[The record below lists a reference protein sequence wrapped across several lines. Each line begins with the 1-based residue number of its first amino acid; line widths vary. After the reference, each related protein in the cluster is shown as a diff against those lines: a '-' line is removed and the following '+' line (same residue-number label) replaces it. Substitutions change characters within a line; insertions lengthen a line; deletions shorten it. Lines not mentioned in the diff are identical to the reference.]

1 MSMMITTPY
10 RTRPIR
16 FLELYEADGWRLK
29 VYGISATRDR
39 PMARLVVAAKGVAR
53 QYLPSPA
60 VQVDRY
66 GVGTLIVHEG
76 TAGNWVLLDWWV
88 GENMLQ
94 HHVYASRST
103 NRNGSRTSRPQAWRR
118 ASGSSTSSASS
129 GRPGSTRCSPTPIAR
144 TSMPTS
150 RGRSPR
156 PTCEGLQFCPRAP
169 SGRALSSA
177 PPRRVG
183 GGTPRASGSPLSRA
197 T

>member
-76 TAGNWVLLDWWV
+76 ADGNWVLLDWWV

-94 HHVYASRST
+94 HHVYASPLDEPERLAYISPT
-103 NRNGSRTSRPQAWRR
+103 GLAACVWELYVLGFERQAWIDTVL
-118 ASGSSTSSASS
+118 ANPD
-129 GRPGSTRCSPTPIAR
+129 RPDLDAYLARQIA
-144 TSMPTS
+144 
-150 RGRSPR
+150 
-156 PTCEGLQFCPRAP
+156 A
-169 SGRALSSA
+169 AD
-177 PPRRVG
+177 V
-183 GGTPRASGSPLSRA
+183 
-197 T
+197 